1 MDRLIDILFYIF
13 LILTAVKDIK
23 ERIISDILNIMIII
37 LGVMKI
43 IFFNGDFEKSIIGMG
58 VFPLVFIII
67 YGYISEILKKD
78 VIGFGDIK
86 FMGAAGFY
94 LGYSGI
100 YNLII
105 LYNTIFITA
114 FIIVFPL
121 LLLKKIK
128 KEAEIP
134 FAPFIS
140 AGVLIF
146 LFLDKF

>member
-1 MDRLIDILFYIF
+1 MDRFIDILFYIF

-23 ERIISDILNIMIII
+23 EKIISDILNIMIII

-58 VFPLVFIII
+58 VFPLVFIIV
-67 YGYISEILKKD
+67 YGYISEVLKKD

>member
-67 YGYISEILKKD
+67 YGYISEVLKKD

>member
-1 MDRLIDILFYIF
+1 MDRLIDTLFYIF

-23 ERIISDILNIMIII
+23 EKIISDIFNVIIII
-37 LGVMKI
+37 LGTIKI
-43 IFFNGDFEKSIIGMG
+43 IFFYGDFEKSIIGMG

-94 LGYSGI
+94 LEYSGI

-105 LYNTIFITA
+105 LYNIIFITA
-114 FIIVFPL
+114 FICVVPL

-128 KEAEIP
+128 KDAEIP

-140 AGVLIF
+140 AGILIS

>member
-13 LILTAVKDIK
+13 LILTVVKDIK
-23 ERIISDILNIMIII
+23 EKIISDILNIMIII

>member
-58 VFPLVFIII
+58 VFPLVFIIV
-67 YGYISEILKKD
+67 YGYISEVLKKD

>member
-43 IFFNGDFEKSIIGMG
+43 IFFNGNFEKSIIGMG

>member
-23 ERIISDILNIMIII
+23 EKIISDILNIMIII

-86 FMGAAGFY
+86 FMGATGFY

-140 AGVLIF
+140 AGILIS
-146 LFLDKF
+146 LFLNRF

>member
-1 MDRLIDILFYIF
+1 MDRFIDILFYIF

-23 ERIISDILNIMIII
+23 EKIISDILNIMIII

>member
-67 YGYISEILKKD
+67 YGYISEVLEKRCNRFRRYKIYGSNRVL
-78 VIGFGDIK
+78 
-86 FMGAAGFY
+86 
-94 LGYSGI
+94 SGI
-100 YNLII
+100 FRDI
-105 LYNTIFITA
+105 
-114 FIIVFPL
+114 
-121 LLLKKIK
+121 
-128 KEAEIP
+128 
-134 FAPFIS
+134 
-140 AGVLIF
+140 
-146 LFLDKF
+146 

>member
-100 YNLII
+100 YKLII

-140 AGVLIF
+140 AGILIF

>member
-67 YGYISEILKKD
+67 YGYIGEVLKKD

-140 AGVLIF
+140 AGILIS
-146 LFLDKF
+146 LFLDRF

>member
-1 MDRLIDILFYIF
+1 MDRIIDILFYIF

-58 VFPLVFIII
+58 VFPLVFIIV
-67 YGYISEILKKD
+67 YGYISEVLKKD

>member
-43 IFFNGDFEKSIIGMG
+43 IFFNGDFEKGIIGMG
-58 VFPLVFIII
+58 VFPLVFIIV
-67 YGYISEILKKD
+67 YGYISEVLKKD

-140 AGVLIF
+140 AGILIS
-146 LFLDKF
+146 LFLNKF

>member
-67 YGYISEILKKD
+67 YGYISEVLKKD

-86 FMGAAGFY
+86 FMGATGFY

>member
-58 VFPLVFIII
+58 VFPLVFIIV
-67 YGYISEILKKD
+67 YGYISEVLKKD

-140 AGVLIF
+140 AGILIS
-146 LFLDKF
+146 LFLNRF

>member
-86 FMGAAGFY
+86 FMGVAGFY

-100 YNLII
+100 YKLII